1 MAELTVYDNLG
12 KEIHGIPIGT
22 TNCSRGNDIHKA
34 FDKDP
39 LTYFLSF
46 ESENTFLGLQ
56 FNQPHCISEIYF
68 LPHNDGNF
76 IQENNIYELFYYD
89 LMWKSLGRKT
99 GTQTGGT
106 LIFDNVP

>member
-1 MAELTVYDNLG
+1 M
-12 KEIHGIPIGT
+12 K
-22 TNCSRGNDIHKA
+22 
-34 FDKDP
+34 
-39 LTYFLSF
+39 
-46 ESENTFLGLQ
+46 

-106 LIFDNVP
+106 LIFDNVPENTLLLLKNHTQGTVERIFTYINGQQQWY